1 MSIEVKSIPTQ
12 PVLSSTDEG
21 IEHGDELHAE
31 DCPCPLCRL
40 YRWRMETHS
49 EPGTEPPVCEGDDCQ
64 GCAFC
69 PDVPLSAI
77 FTPLEPLEQYNG
89 VQPEDIGKHTSSC
102 LERSWEVYKQSALD
116 QHICICDGRG
126 NGMDWDEL
134 DRERRLVGQQEVEVR
149 QERITRERE
158 KWQSYDT
165 PGETET
171 KAESTLDDLTA
182 VFDDEVDLTPTP
194 SILDRIHGDG
204 GLVIPAGKLNWIY
217 GLPAGG
223 KSFVGL
229 IVASE
234 SVLRD
239 GRVMF
244 LDYEDNKKTFQ
255 QRAAILGL
263 NPKDHADSFRY
274 IHGGLADS
282 PLATAQAKEWL
293 EKADDREMSLVVID
307 AAESSG
313 CPSDGSSVNEWLAK
327 VVTPWEQLGVTV
339 IVIDHIPKQKEGRP
353 DGPIGS
359 QRKLAAITGIGL
371 KLSGICWSKKK
382 DGRLVLTCEK
392 DRTGNYAKGE
402 KVAAITGEWDTSGP
416 ERVFGYRIVNPAQ
429 GDDDTGNIGGA
440 ILEYVAE
447 AMPEGVNSQRAIIA
461 NVRGKR
467 DIIISTIDNLVEGG
481 LLVMSALGK
490 GNNYTITGNG
500 LEVIS

>member
-1 MSIEVKSIPTQ
+1 MNLHVQSIPTQ

-77 FTPLEPLEQYNG
+77 FAPFEPLEQYNG

-102 LERSWEVYKQSALD
+102 LERSWDVYKQSALD

-126 NGMDWDEL
+126 NGMEWDEL

-171 KAESTLDDLTA
+171 KAESSLDDLTA

-416 ERVFGYRIVNPAQ
+416 ERVFGYRIVNPTQ
-429 GDDDTGNIGGA
+429 SDEDTGNIGVLV
-440 ILEYVAE
+440 LEYVSE
-447 AMPEGVNSQRAIIA
+447 AMPEGINSKRAIAA
-461 NVRGKR
+461 NVKGKTN
-467 DIIISTIDNLVEGG
+467 TIYAAIDALVEDGM
-481 LLVMSALGK
+481 LVMSPYGK
-490 GNNYTITGNG
+490 GNNYKITGTG
-500 LEVIS
+500 ESVI